1 MKNCYTTQAFADIYA
16 KLTEDELRSGK
27 LEHETRC
34 ICNESGTTQVNL
46 TIDEID
52 DYHMVYDASDEVIDS
67 DIINNETLDRLVH
80 FLTHTDRLEGE
91 PLAKDRLAAAA
102 PEMLAALNCAL
113 ADLQGSLEAH
123 ENYKHP
129 HDWDAHRL
137 SIEECK
143 AAIAKATNP

>member
-1 MKNCYTTQAFADIYA
+1 MKNCYTTQAFADIYD

-46 TIDEID
+46 TIEEID
-52 DYHMVYDASDEVIDS
+52 DYHMVYDASDEEIDS
-67 DIINNETLDRLVH
+67 DVINNETMDRLVH

-91 PLAKDRLAAAA
+91 PLAKDRLTAAA
-102 PEMLAALNCAL
+102 PELLAAL
-113 ADLQGSLEAH
+113 H
-123 ENYKHP
+123 EIKEILDGGVIHRHETGKP
-129 HDWDAHRL
+129 TWDAFDAMK
-137 SIEECK
+137 SIAS